1 MGSRFAVP
9 RLLAATIVVLGLV
22 AAACGGGEAETTT
35 APSPATTAAPAPVA
49 TEPPAPPATEPP
61 EPKSVTVGM
70 GNLPPSGVPWTGTG
84 SPGQYVWAQ
93 VFDALTFIAPDGS
106 VQPALATSW
115 ESVDETTWRFTIRDG
130 VTFQNGEALDA
141 AAVEATFAVLLSEDG
156 RSTFSANV
164 NNYRHID
171 SVTAVDD
178 MTVEIKTS
186 RPDVLIP
193 NVLSIAYIVP
203 PAYYAEVGAEGFAT
217 APVGSG
223 PFASVEWTD
232 QNVLLEAWDG
242 SWRGVPTIEILE
254 FLNLNDPAA
263 RTQALQSGQ
272 IDIAQSISP
281 DQIAP
286 LSDAGFT
293 IFSGSRGSV
302 QSLALIGNRG
312 GPLEKQEVRQAL
324 NLAVDTKAIVDALL
338 QGVAA
343 QGVWAIE
350 GVNGYDPGRDPYGYD
365 PDAARQLLA
374 DAGFADGF
382 DMVAEITVGAFPADA
397 DIYEAMKGFLAD
409 VGVNVEL
416 RQIDFVGEWLP
427 KFLGRDDADWDGDA
441 FGLSWNAAPLMDAI
455 RPFNFYSCGWLNEF
469 FCDQAA
475 EDLIT
480 QINGTFDEA
489 ERDALLAQLLDLT
502 KENPPAIWLVE
513 VVELWAHSSDVTE
526 FAVNNFNIRFE
537 NVDIGA

>member
-1 MGSRFAVP
+1 LATVAV
-9 RLLAATIVVLGLV
+9 LALVV
-22 AAACGGGEAETTT
+22 AACTTGAETTT
-35 APSPATTAAPAPVA
+35 TPAPVTTAAPAT
-49 TEPPAPPATEPP
+49 TEPPAPPPTEPP
-61 EPKSVTVGM
+61 PPKSITVGM

-93 VFDALTFIAPDGS
+93 VFDALTFIGPDGS

-115 ESVDETTWRFTIRDG
+115 EAVDDTTWRFTIREG
-130 VTFQNGEALDA
+130 ATFQNGEPVDA
-141 AAVEATFAVLLSEDG
+141 AAVEATFGVLLSEDG
-156 RSTFSANV
+156 RATFSANV
-164 NNYRHID
+164 NNYKHID
-171 SVTAVDD
+171 SVTAIDD
-178 MTVEIKTS
+178 ITVEIKTS

-217 APVGSG
+217 APVGTG

-232 QNVLLEAWDG
+232 QKVTLAAWDG
-242 SWRGVPTIEILE
+242 SWRGVPSIDSLE

-286 LSDAGFT
+286 LSDDGFT

-302 QSLALIGNRG
+302 QSLALIANRG
-312 GPLEKQEVRQAL
+312 GPLAIKEVRQAL
-324 NLAVDTKAIVDALL
+324 NLAVDTKAIVDQLL

-350 GVNGYDPGRDPYGYD
+350 GVNGYDPARDPYGYD

-374 DAGFADGF
+374 DAGFPNGF
-382 DMVAEITVGAFPADA
+382 DMVAEVTTGAFPADA
-397 DIYEAMKGFLAD
+397 DIYEAMKGYLAD

-416 RQIDFVGEWLP
+416 RQIDFVGDWLP
-427 KFLGRDDADWDGDA
+427 KFLGRDGADWEGDA

-469 FCDQAA
+469 FCDQDA

-480 QINGTFDEA
+480 QINGTFDVA
-489 ERDALLAQLLDLT
+489 ERNALLGQLLDMT
-502 KENPPAIWLVE
+502 KDSPPAIWLVE
-513 VVELWAHSSDVTE
+513 VVELWAHSADVTG
-526 FAVNNFNIRFE
+526 FSVDNFNVRFE
-537 NVDIGA
+537 NVDIGS